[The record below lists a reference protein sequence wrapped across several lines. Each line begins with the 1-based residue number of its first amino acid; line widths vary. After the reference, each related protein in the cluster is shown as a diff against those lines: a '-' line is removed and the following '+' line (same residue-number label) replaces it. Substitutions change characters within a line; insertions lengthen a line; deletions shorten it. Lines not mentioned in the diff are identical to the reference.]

1 MKLKHRL
8 SLYAIVIFSVITLII
23 SSVIYISFYTVMVR
37 KEQESLES
45 KSLLAAIYYL
55 EQDELS
61 LIEHESIKSQ
71 LLKTISR
78 RNIILLDKENKH
90 FKGDMNPDGT
100 FDSGFIN
107 RIRMERIAHFET
119 GEFFYNGIFYE
130 DNQGNFVVITREPKD
145 EFNAQMQSL
154 FHILLVVSLLG
165 IGFIY
170 LVSQYLGKIA
180 YEPIVKIID
189 EIKRKDAKNF
199 NEPIILKESYY
210 EIDDL
215 ILTYNHFVDRIA
227 QTFTVQ
233 KNFID
238 YVSHELRTPITALLG
253 TLEVTNRK
261 KRTIE
266 EYETVIQ
273 QLKQYTTDLQDTLE
287 NMTLLSGA
295 KTSFEFTTL
304 RVDEIVWSVI
314 ENAILYHQAKIEV
327 DMEVKDNQLLSFE
340 GNDKL
345 LELAI
350 GNIVENAIKYSNND
364 TVKVTIQEKDGQLS
378 VRVQDKGIG
387 ILQDDL
393 NNIKQNFF
401 RGQNVKGYQGKGI
414 GLSMANV
421 IFQLH
426 GITLEIESDSSGTT
440 VTLLF

>member
-8 SLYAIVIFSVITLII
+8 SLYSVVIFSIITLVI
-23 SSVIYISFYTVMVR
+23 SSVIYISFYAVMEG
-37 KEQESLES
+37 KERESLES

-90 FKGDMNPDGT
+90 FKGDMPWEEVL
-100 FDSGFIN
+100 DSVFIN
-107 RIRMERIAHFET
+107 RVRMERIAHFET

-130 DNQGNFVVITREPKD
+130 DNQGNFVVITREPKN
-145 EFNAQMQSL
+145 EFNAQMKSL
-154 FHILLVVSLLG
+154 FHVLLVVSLLG
-165 IGFIY
+165 MGFIY
-170 LVSQYLGKIA
+170 VVSQYLGKIA
-180 YEPIVKIID
+180 YEPIVHVIG
-189 EIKRKDAKNF
+189 EIKRRDAKNF
-199 NEPIILKESYY
+199 NEPIVLTASYY
-210 EIDDL
+210 EINDL

-227 QTFTVQ
+227 KTFTVQ

-253 TLEVTNRK
+253 TLEVTNSK

-266 EYETVIQ
+266 EYEAVIL

-295 KTSFEFTTL
+295 KTSFEFSTL

-314 ENAILYHQAKIEV
+314 ENAVLYHQAKIDV
-327 DMEVKDNQLLSFE
+327 DMQVENNQLLSFQ

-350 GNIVENAIKYSNND
+350 GNIVENALKYSNND
-364 TVKVTIQEKDGQLS
+364 TVKIVIKENDGRLS
-378 VRVQDKGIG
+378 VCVQDKGIG
-387 ILQDDL
+387 ILNDDL
-393 NNIKQNFF
+393 KDIKKNFF

-426 GITLEIESDSSGTT
+426 HIALQIESDASGTT
-440 VTLLF
+440 VILLF

>member
-8 SLYAIVIFSVITLII
+8 SLYAVVIFSVITLII
-23 SSVIYISFYTVMVR
+23 SSVIYISFYAVMDK
-37 KEQESLES
+37 KERESLES

-78 RNIILLDKENKH
+78 RNIILFDKENKH
-90 FKGDMNPDGT
+90 FKGDMKPEGII
-100 FDSGFIN
+100 DSAFIN
-107 RIRMERIAHFET
+107 RVRMEGIAHFET

-130 DNQGNFVVITREPKD
+130 DNQGNFVVITREPKED
-145 EFNAQMQSL
+145 FKAQMQSL
-154 FHILLVVSLLG
+154 FHILMIVSLLG

-170 LVSQYLGKIA
+170 LVSRYLGKIA

-227 QTFTVQ
+227 QTFVVQ

-253 TLEVTNRK
+253 TMEVTDRK

-266 EYETVIQ
+266 EYEAVIR

-295 KTSFEFTTL
+295 KTSFEFTIL
-304 RVDEIVWSVI
+304 RIDEIVWSVI

-327 DMEVKDNQLLSFE
+327 DMEVEDNQFLNFE

-350 GNIVENAIKYSNND
+350 GNIVENALKYSNNG
-364 TVKVTIQEKDGQLS
+364 TVKITIQEREGRLC
-378 VRVQDKGIG
+378 VRIQDRGIG

-393 NNIKQNFF
+393 SNIKQNFF

>member
-8 SLYAIVIFSVITLII
+8 SLYSVVIFSIITLVI
-23 SSVIYISFYTVMVR
+23 SSVIYISFYAVMEG
-37 KEQESLES
+37 KERESLES

-90 FKGDMNPDGT
+90 FKGDMPWEGVL
-100 FDSGFIN
+100 DSVFIN
-107 RIRMERIAHFET
+107 RVRMERIAHFET

-130 DNQGNFVVITREPKD
+130 DNQGDFVVITREPKN
-145 EFNAQMQSL
+145 EFNAQMKSL
-154 FHILLVVSLLG
+154 FHVLLVVSLLG
-165 IGFIY
+165 MGFIY
-170 LVSQYLGKIA
+170 VVSQYLGKIA
-180 YEPIVKIID
+180 YEPIVRVIG
-189 EIKRKDAKNF
+189 EIKRRDAKNF
-199 NEPIILKESYY
+199 NEPIVLTASYY
-210 EIDDL
+210 EINDL

-227 QTFTVQ
+227 KTFTVQ
-233 KNFID
+233 KNFIN

-253 TLEVTNRK
+253 TLEVTNSK

-266 EYETVIQ
+266 EYEAVVL

-295 KTSFEFTTL
+295 KTSFEFSTL

-314 ENAILYHQAKIEV
+314 ENAVLYHQAKIDV
-327 DMEVKDNQLLSFE
+327 DMQVENNQLLSFQ

-350 GNIVENAIKYSNND
+350 GNIVENALKYSNND
-364 TVKVTIQEKDGQLS
+364 TVKIVIKENDGRLS
-378 VRVQDKGIG
+378 VCVQDKGIG
-387 ILQDDL
+387 ILNDDL
-393 NNIKQNFF
+393 KDIKQNFF

-426 GITLEIESDSSGTT
+426 HIALQIESDASGTT
-440 VTLLF
+440 VILLF

>member
-8 SLYAIVIFSVITLII
+8 SLYSVVIFSIITLVI
-23 SSVIYISFYTVMVR
+23 SSVIYISFYAVMEG
-37 KEQESLES
+37 KERESLES

-90 FKGDMNPDGT
+90 FKGDMPWEGVL
-100 FDSGFIN
+100 DSVFIN
-107 RIRMERIAHFET
+107 RVRMERIAHFET

-130 DNQGNFVVITREPKD
+130 DNQGNFVVITREPKN
-145 EFNAQMQSL
+145 EFNAQMKSL
-154 FHILLVVSLLG
+154 FHVLLVVSLLG
-165 IGFIY
+165 MGFIY
-170 LVSQYLGKIA
+170 VVSQYLGKIA
-180 YEPIVKIID
+180 YEPIVRVIG
-189 EIKRKDAKNF
+189 EIKRRDAKNF
-199 NEPIILKESYY
+199 NEPIVLTASYY
-210 EIDDL
+210 EINDL

-227 QTFTVQ
+227 KTFTVQ

-253 TLEVTNRK
+253 TLEVTNSK

-266 EYETVIQ
+266 EYEAVIL

-295 KTSFEFTTL
+295 KTSFEFSTL

-314 ENAILYHQAKIEV
+314 ENAVLYHQAKIDV
-327 DMEVKDNQLLSFE
+327 DVQVENNQLLSFQ

-345 LELAI
+345 LELAV
-350 GNIVENAIKYSNND
+350 GNIVENALKYSNND
-364 TVKVTIQEKDGQLS
+364 TVKIVIKENDGRLS
-378 VRVQDKGIG
+378 VCVQDKGIG
-387 ILQDDL
+387 ILNDDL
-393 NNIKQNFF
+393 KDIKQNFF

-426 GITLEIESDSSGTT
+426 HIALKIESDASGTT
-440 VTLLF
+440 VILLF

>member
-8 SLYAIVIFSVITLII
+8 SLYSVVIFSIITLVI
-23 SSVIYISFYTVMVR
+23 SSVIYISFYAVMEG
-37 KEQESLES
+37 KERESLES

-90 FKGDMNPDGT
+90 FKGDMPWEGVL
-100 FDSGFIN
+100 DSVFIN
-107 RIRMERIAHFET
+107 RVRMERIAHFET

-130 DNQGNFVVITREPKD
+130 DNQGDFVVITREPKN
-145 EFNAQMQSL
+145 EFNAQMKSL
-154 FHILLVVSLLG
+154 FHVLLVVSLLG
-165 IGFIY
+165 MGFIY
-170 LVSQYLGKIA
+170 VVSQYLGKIA
-180 YEPIVKIID
+180 YEPIVRVIG
-189 EIKRKDAKNF
+189 EIKRRDAKNF
-199 NEPIILKESYY
+199 NEPIVLTASYY
-210 EIDDL
+210 EINDL

-227 QTFTVQ
+227 KTFTVQ
-233 KNFID
+233 KNFIN

-253 TLEVTNRK
+253 TLEVTNSK

-266 EYETVIQ
+266 EYEAVIL

-295 KTSFEFTTL
+295 KTSFEFSTL

-314 ENAILYHQAKIEV
+314 ENAVLYHQAKIDV
-327 DMEVKDNQLLSFE
+327 DMQVENNQLLSFQ

-350 GNIVENAIKYSNND
+350 GNIVENALKYSNND
-364 TVKVTIQEKDGQLS
+364 TVKIVIKENDGRLS
-378 VRVQDKGIG
+378 VCVQDKGIG
-387 ILQDDL
+387 ILNDDL
-393 NNIKQNFF
+393 KDIKQNFF

-426 GITLEIESDSSGTT
+426 HIALQIESDASGTT
-440 VTLLF
+440 VILLF

>member
-8 SLYAIVIFSVITLII
+8 SLYSVVIFSIITLVI
-23 SSVIYISFYTVMVR
+23 SSVIYISFYAVMEG
-37 KEQESLES
+37 KERESLES

-90 FKGDMNPDGT
+90 FKGDMPWEGVL
-100 FDSGFIN
+100 DSVFIN
-107 RIRMERIAHFET
+107 RVRMERIAHFET

-130 DNQGNFVVITREPKD
+130 DNQGNFVVITREPKN
-145 EFNAQMQSL
+145 EFNAQMKSL
-154 FHILLVVSLLG
+154 FHVLLVVSLLG
-165 IGFIY
+165 MGFIY
-170 LVSQYLGKIA
+170 VVSQYLGKIA
-180 YEPIVKIID
+180 YEPIVHVIG
-189 EIKRKDAKNF
+189 EIKRRDAKNF
-199 NEPIILKESYY
+199 NEPIVLTASYY
-210 EIDDL
+210 EINDL

-227 QTFTVQ
+227 KTFTVQ

-253 TLEVTNRK
+253 TLEVTNSK

-266 EYETVIQ
+266 EYEAVIL

-295 KTSFEFTTL
+295 KTSFEFSTL

-314 ENAILYHQAKIEV
+314 ENAVLYHQAKIDV
-327 DMEVKDNQLLSFE
+327 DMQVENNQLLSFQ

-350 GNIVENAIKYSNND
+350 GNIVENALKYSNND
-364 TVKVTIQEKDGQLS
+364 TVKIVIKENDGRLS
-378 VRVQDKGIG
+378 VCVQDKGIG
-387 ILQDDL
+387 ILNDDL
-393 NNIKQNFF
+393 KDIKQNFF

-426 GITLEIESDSSGTT
+426 HIALKIESDASGTT
-440 VTLLF
+440 VILLF